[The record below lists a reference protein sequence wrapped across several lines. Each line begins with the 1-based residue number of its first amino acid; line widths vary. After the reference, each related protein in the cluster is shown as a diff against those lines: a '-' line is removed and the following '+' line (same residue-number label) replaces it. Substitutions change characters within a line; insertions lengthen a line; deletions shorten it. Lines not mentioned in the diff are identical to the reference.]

1 MREANLI
8 FWLLFFHIS
17 NGKPRFRGRFSIPAC
32 RNSDL
37 EVEIGT
43 FCSQSHD
50 PEVYITISARQ
61 NPDLEVEMGTFCSQS
76 CDPEV
81 YIAIPERQNPD
92 LEVKIGTF
100 WS

>member
-1 MREANLI
+1 MREINLI
-8 FWLLFFHIS
+8 FWCLFFHIS

-43 FCSQSHD
+43 FCPQSYD
-50 PEVYITISARQ
+50 PEVYITISARR
-61 NPDLEVEMGTFCSQS
+61 NPDLEVEIGTFCSQS

-81 YIAIPERQNPD
+81 YIAIPAPQNPD
-92 LEVKIGTF
+92 LEVKIGIF
-100 WS
+100 WT